1 METIRGWK
9 EKNVSLL
16 AARCHPYHFLVPM
29 LICRKTVPGGHDIVS
44 LDNRAEDVRHL
55 LPCLLFLHPEET
67 AERRYGESSGKQII
81 GCDDILDTACE
92 RAIGHSIGCD
102 QRRMNG
108 TAGTGDRQEVGGFIS
123 DFFIEL
129 CRDRVLSS

>member
-44 LDNRAEDVRHL
+44 LDRKLRTKTFFLCKICAYNFNKLRAHNIRQ
-55 LPCLLFLHPEET
+55 
-67 AERRYGESSGKQII
+67 RGKSAPNLAFE
-81 GCDDILDTACE
+81 G
-92 RAIGHSIGCD
+92 
-102 QRRMNG
+102 
-108 TAGTGDRQEVGGFIS
+108 
-123 DFFIEL
+123 
-129 CRDRVLSS
+129 

>member
-44 LDNRAEDVRHL
+44 LDTPAKATVVAKY
-55 LPCLLFLHPEET
+55 F
-67 AERRYGESSGKQII
+67 
-81 GCDDILDTACE
+81 
-92 RAIGHSIGCD
+92 
-102 QRRMNG
+102 
-108 TAGTGDRQEVGGFIS
+108 
-123 DFFIEL
+123 
-129 CRDRVLSS
+129 LSSECQESCHPKIIPSVLDGKTCSSQEDSCIRMLMESHIVQQHFSFL